1 MRYQSLFDIS
11 YKKSSFDL
19 SMLILRLGFGILMI
33 PHGYAKF
40 VSFGEKQN
48 DFMDFMG
55 LGPATSLVLAIIAEL
70 VCSALLVLGLFTR
83 AATIPLIVTAIVI
96 TFLAHDG
103 DVFGK
108 GYGGF
113 SYLLVYIVIL
123 LVGPGKFSLD
133 AAISSKQ
140 RF

>member
-1 MRYQSLFDIS
+1 MRFLPLFDVS
-11 YKKSSFDL
+11 YKKSSFDI

-33 PHGYAKF
+33 PHGYAKY
-40 VSFGEKQN
+40 VSFGEKQ
-48 DFMDFMG
+48 DTFMDFLG
-55 LGPATSLVLAIIAEL
+55 LGPATSLTLAIFAEMI
-70 VCSALLVLGLFTR
+70 CSALLVLGLFTR

-96 TFLAHDG
+96 TFMAHDG

-113 SYLLVYIVIL
+113 SYLLVYIVLL
-123 LVGPGKFSLD
+123 LVGPGKLSLD
-133 AAISSKQ
+133 AAISSRQ

>member
-55 LGPATSLVLAIIAEL
+55 LGPATSLVLAIFAEL
-70 VCSALLVLGLFTR
+70 ICSALLVLGHFTR